1 MSSLLSLEKYHPT
14 LRCAYQV
21 LSDEG
26 ERIYRIY
33 YPNLFYRITRIV
45 LPIIIPIFLTLIRL
59 EARFEKSNE
68 WFPIT
73 VSCYLISLFSVYPYI
88 IVEDPRIT
96 PEKFHAIVETNTKK
110 GGLSELQIFESLK
123 NRMLNSAMKDMFQNA
138 LKYEK
143 YYLYMSI
150 ILLTTTIGF
159 NLKNQYKFKSSISS
173 CAFLVGFLSS
183 ALFICSMVLSHDV
196 TQNFSEIKACDSL
209 K

>member
-1 MSSLLSLEKYHPT
+1 MSSLHTLEKYHPA

-45 LPIIIPIFLTLIRL
+45 LPIIIPIFLSLMRL
-59 EARFEKSNE
+59 ETRFEKSNE

-73 VSCYLISLFSVYPYI
+73 VACYLMSLFSVYPYI

-96 PEKFHAIVETNTKK
+96 PEKFHAIIETNAKK
-110 GGLSELQIFESLK
+110 GGLSDLQIFESLK

-138 LKYEK
+138 FKYEK
-143 YYLYMSI
+143 YYFYMSI
-150 ILLTTTIGF
+150 ILLTTTIGI

-173 CAFLVGFLSS
+173 YAFLVGFLSS
-183 ALFICSMVLSHDV
+183 GLFICSMVLSHDV

-209 K
+209 R